1 MFKSFT
7 RRHSLDKPNYELKYQ
22 YIPSGFRFDIYKMA
36 IGDCESTIQAYC
48 LYRDTAISVNKE
60 YFSLFSH
67 DEINEFYTPDM
78 FIDLIMTLEWHE
90 VLSAIEFYIYENILS
105 MDEVNSLFT
114 YYNIGYE
121 VDFESFSRKYK
132 VMVKYEE
139 LIEDNNKTLELDIE
153 YDSVKESIASAR
165 KYLIDPNN
173 IDIGNSIKSSVSA
186 IEAYL
191 KGMLENKRVST
202 LGDCIKELKKMK
214 KYPSNIISSLEQL
227 YVYRNS
233 GENIGHGSP
242 EDGEHTVEDALLCN
256 EMAISFINYFHKANK
271 D

>member
-1 MFKSFT
+1 MFENFT

-36 IGDCESTIQAYC
+36 IRDCGSNIREYC
-48 LYRDTAISVNKE
+48 LYRDTAISVNRE
-60 YFSLFSH
+60 SFRAYSH
-67 DEINEFYTPDM
+67 VEMHSNYNPDM

-90 VLSAIEFYIYENILS
+90 VLSIIEFYIYEDILS
-105 MDEVNSLFT
+105 MDGVNGLFN

-121 VDFESFSRKYK
+121 VDCETFSRKYK
-132 VMVKYEE
+132 VVVKYEE
-139 LIEDNNKTLELDIE
+139 LIEDNNKVLDLDIE
-153 YDSVKESIASAR
+153 YDSVKESVTNAK

-186 IEAYL
+186 IEGYI
-191 KGMLENKRVST
+191 KGMLENKKAST
-202 LGDCIKELKKMK
+202 LGDCIKELKKMN

-233 GENIGHGSP
+233 GKNIGHGSP
-242 EDGEHTVEDALLCN
+242 ETGDYTVEDALLCN
-256 EMAISFINYFHKANK
+256 EMAISFINYFYKTNK
-271 D
+271 S